1 MNTENNFNPEAWQ
14 ETNERPAT
22 SPVAA
27 KPQQTTT
34 SPDAGDDI
42 EVITQRIEQRRVD
55 ITQGYSNWR
64 DIGFALADQLKENG
78 RSYFHRISC
87 FHPEYNEQATD
98 KQYDKCL
105 RAHGTGVTIKTFF
118 QKAKEAGIDL
128 RTHSGKSPEYPKSPK
143 LSNGNTGNIGEI
155 GDESAEAAIDLPTF
169 SPDVIPHL
177 PEYLQ
182 NIAAVGESPQE
193 TDALLL
199 GAIVVISSCLPNL
212 YGLYDGVTV
221 YPNLFYFLTARAS
234 SGKGRLSLCRYLVQP
249 IHRRLKELHSQQME
263 IYNAKMAEWEGA
275 KRNERGPKPEKP
287 AQSMLIIPANT
298 SATAVYQ
305 LLADNGG
312 KGLIFETEGDTLA
325 NAFESDFGNFSD
337 GFRKAFHHEPI
348 SYHRR
353 AGDEDVEIEN
363 PQLSTILTGTPRQVV
378 SLIGDAENGLF
389 SRFIF
394 YRLNSELKWK
404 NVFAHQNEQSLDQR
418 FTAYGSQFTEFYDM
432 LLRSESMKFVLTD
445 DQCDRFNAYFDGLQT
460 EYYNIFKDDI
470 LASVRRLGLICFRI
484 AMIVSALRMMET
496 GAIGS
501 DIVCEDEDFEVALS
515 ISKVLAVHMAKIFD
529 ELSAQD
535 NQRIAAIVN
544 TTKRQ
549 RFLDELPDEFDR
561 QDYLEAGQRC
571 GTPPGTADKW
581 IKAFCDDG
589 GPLVKVEHG
598 RYKKLTS

>member
-1 MNTENNFNPEAWQ
+1 MNQDNNFNPEAWQ
-14 ETNERPAT
+14 ASEERSAAST
-22 SPVAA
+22 PVA
-27 KPQQTTT
+27 KTQQVTTPA
-34 SPDAGDDI
+34 SVADDI
-42 EVITQRIEQRRVD
+42 EIITQRIEAAHAD
-55 ITQGYSNWR
+55 ITQGYQNWL
-64 DIGFALADQLKENG
+64 DIGFSLTSELGENG
-78 RSYFHRISC
+78 RSVFHRISR
-87 FHPEYNEQATD
+87 FHPDYNEANTD
-98 KQYDKCL
+98 KQFDKCM
-105 RAHGTGVTIKTFF
+105 RSHGTGISIKTFF
-118 QKAKEAGIDL
+118 AKAKDAGISL
-128 RTHSGKSPEYPKSPK
+128 RTHTEKSPEYAKSPK
-143 LSNGNTGNIGEI
+143 LSNGNNGNIGEI
-155 GDESAEAAIDLPTF
+155 GDAPEEAAIELPTF
-169 SPDVIPHL
+169 SEQVSPHL
-177 PEYLQ
+177 PEFLK

-199 GAIVVISSCLPNL
+199 GALVVVSSCLPNV
-212 YGLYDGVTV
+212 YGLYDGVTI

-234 SGKGRLSLCRYLVQP
+234 SGKGRLGLCRYIVHP
-249 IHRRLKELHSQQME
+249 IHRRLKELHDQQMKFYE
-263 IYNAKMAEWEGA
+263 EKLAAWEGA
-275 KRNERGPKPEKP
+275 KRSERGPKPEKP

-348 SYHRR
+348 AYHRR
-353 AGDEDVEIEN
+353 ANDEDVEIEN

-394 YRLNSELKWK
+394 YRLNSELRWK
-404 NVFAHQNEQSLDQR
+404 NVFAHQSEQSLDQR
-418 FTAYGSQFTEFYDM
+418 FTAYGNEFTEFYDI
-432 LLRSESMKFVLTD
+432 LLRSEKMKFILTD
-445 DQCDRFNAYFDGLQT
+445 AQCDRFNAYFEGLQA
-460 EYYNIFKDDI
+460 EYFNIFKDDI

-484 AMIVSALRMMET
+484 AMIVSAIRMMET

-535 NQRIAAIVN
+535 NQRIAAVVN

-549 RFLDELPDEFDR
+549 RFLDELPTDFDR
-561 QDYLEAGQRC
+561 QDYLEAAKRC
-571 GTPPGTADKW
+571 CTPAGTADKW
-581 IKAFCDDG
+581 IRAFCEDG
-589 GPLVKVEHG
+589 GPLEKVEHG
-598 RYKKLTS
+598 RYRKMVK